1 VIHTDALARERT
13 RQLLETAEQKRQAR
27 RARTLRRATR
37 MEFRAERRMIEAW
50 RRAAELRAAVEAA
63 E

>member
-1 VIHTDALARERT
+1 MRTEGLARERT
-13 RQLLETAEQKRQAR
+13 RQLLETAERSRPVR

-37 MEFRAERRMIEAW
+37 MESRAERRMIEAW